1 MVEVGYHIATDY
13 GLARYLR
20 VLFNNK
26 ASGIIEP
33 VLSLKLWVN

>member
-13 GLARYLR
+13 GLAKYIC

-26 ASGIIEP
+26 ASGIIAP